1 MTIHLWT
8 LPLSRCIVYEFYTYL
23 DMSLWVVISLCVIVL
38 KCVFAWE
45 HIIIFPF
52 LVALN
57 QNINW
62 APGDFLSTKRLMN
75 RTTPAVHTTNET
87 TVNLNKLNEHLLLDT
102 SSKKSSKVLFISV
115 HILTSHCTWSF
126 IETKPKNKRFNQ
138 FRYYWFYVRCI
149 E

>member
-1 MTIHLWT
+1 M
-8 LPLSRCIVYEFYTYL
+8 Y
-23 DMSLWVVISLCVIVL
+23 LWVVIVL

-115 HILTSHCTWSF
+115 HIFTSHCTWNSR
-126 IETKPKNKRFNQ
+126 ETKPKNKRFNQ
-138 FRYYWFYVRCI
+138 FRYIRIPLIWYQMYRI
-149 E
+149 NIAYNTTYYMK

>member
-1 MTIHLWT
+1 MSHLQIQ
-8 LPLSRCIVYEFYTYL
+8 LSQLLNKLRFDRLCEVKMVSATFCYHFQDVLWKEFYTYL
-23 DMSLWVVISLCVIVL
+23 DMCLWVVIVL

-75 RTTPAVHTTNET
+75 RTALAVHTTNET
-87 TVNLNKLNEHLLLDT
+87 TVNLNNLNEHLLLDT
-102 SSKKSSKVLFISV
+102 SYRRKVA
-115 HILTSHCTWSF
+115 TSHL
-126 IETKPKNKRFNQ
+126 
-138 FRYYWFYVRCI
+138 
-149 E
+149 